1 MSEITTRKKSEYKY
15 PRRRLIRTICK
26 VLSYPAFGML
36 SRLDI
41 RGEENLPSKGPY
53 LIIGNHFSFID
64 PVAVIRIAKWPI
76 EYVGG
81 ADPPHAPTIVKFI
94 PWLWG
99 FYPLYRGT
107 GSRDALKAAEA
118 TLKQDGI
125 LGIFPEG
132 GSWAE
137 VLRPA
142 RPGTAYLAVRT
153 GARIL
158 PIGLSGFNDIFPLKL
173 GKRGKAVINIGE
185 PFGPFQV
192 TGRGRER
199 RDQLDEI
206 GHEIMR
212 KVAALLPDEKR
223 GFYSDNLAIREAAK
237 GTEIYPWAEKIEGE
251 VVGEVH

>member
-1 MSEITTRKKSEYKY
+1 MKKYTY
-15 PRRRLIRTICK
+15 PRRRLIRAICK
-26 VLSYPAFGML
+26 LITYPAFGLL
-36 SRLDI
+36 SRLEI
-41 RGEENLPSKGPY
+41 QGEENLPSKGPY

-64 PVAVIRIAKWPI
+64 PAAVIRISKWPI
-76 EYVGG
+76 EYVGA

-99 FYPLYRGT
+99 YYPLYRGT
-107 GSRDALKAAEA
+107 GSRDALKAAESI
-118 TLKQDGI
+118 LKQDGI

-158 PIGLSGFNDIFPLKL
+158 PIGLFGFNDIFPVAV
-173 GKRGKAVINIGE
+173 GKRAKATINIGK
-185 PFGPFQV
+185 PFGPFKV
-192 TGRGRER
+192 TGKGRER
-199 RDQLDEI
+199 REQLDEI

-212 KVAALLPDEKR
+212 QIAALLPEDKR
-223 GFYSDNLAIREAAK
+223 GFYSDNPAIREAAK
-237 GTEIYPWAEKIEGE
+237 GTEIYPWADKVEGE